1 MFRRGFYLSEL
12 VPLLLSLAMLGLAI
26 FGLATGRVW
35 SLEPGGDLVTLVHYT
50 QDPSFFWLSIG
61 VYLLVGVT
69 LGFVSIRS
77 LRGY

>member
-12 VPLLLSLAMLGLAI
+12 VPLLISVAMLGMAV

-35 SLEPGGDLVTLVHYT
+35 SWVPGDMVSLVAYT
-50 QDPSFFWLSIG
+50 QDPGLFWLS
-61 VYLLVGVT
+61 
-69 LGFVSIRS
+69 VSIYLIVGAGLGVISIRT

>member
-12 VPLLLSLAMLGLAI
+12 VPLLISVAMLGMAV

-35 SLEPGGDLVTLVHYT
+35 SWVPGDVMGLVEYAL
-50 QDPSFFWLSIG
+50 DPGLFWLSVSI
-61 VYLLVGVT
+61 YLLVGAV
-69 LGFVSIRS
+69 LGVASLRT

>member
-12 VPLLLSLAMLGLAI
+12 VPLFISVAMLAMAV

-35 SLEPGGDLVTLVHYT
+35 SWVPGELLSLVAYAK
-50 QDPSFFWLSIG
+50 DPGLFWLSVSI
-61 VYLLVGVT
+61 YLLVGAV
-69 LGFVSIRS
+69 LGVVSIRT